1 MAAEPRTRATSGEP
15 SSNGRS
21 ACAPETA
28 AGNGVLRLAGLANN
42 LVHDAGRMQ
51 NIVDRFEGPLVRY
64 AARITGDVDCG
75 RDVAQET
82 FLRLCREPEVAA
94 GDHLAQWLFTVCRRL
109 AIDVRRKETRMQ
121 TQGETAVCELPAR
134 AGLSDAENAEQSGE
148 VLRMVDAL
156 PANQQEVVRLKFQEG
171 MSYKAIA
178 GITGLSVS
186 NVGYLLHT
194 AVKAL
199 RERMNESE

>member
-1 MAAEPRTRATSGEP
+1 MAAEPRTKAASGAP

-21 ACAPETA
+21 VCAPA
-28 AGNGVLRLAGLANN
+28 KSAGDGVLRLVELTNDSAHGPGWL
-42 LVHDAGRMQ
+42 Q
-51 NIVDRFEGPLVRY
+51 SIVDRFEGPLIRY
-64 AARITGDVDCG
+64 AARITGDLERG
-75 RDVAQET
+75 RDVVQET

-109 AIDVRRKETRMQ
+109 AIDVRRKETRMH
-121 TQGETAVCELPAR
+121 TQDETAVCDLPAR
-134 AGLSDAENAEQSGE
+134 EIGPTRIECLEQHDE
-148 VLRMVDAL
+148 VSRLVDAL
-156 PANQQEVVRLKFQEG
+156 PTNQQEVVRLKFQEG

-178 GITGLSVS
+178 EITGLSVS

-199 RERMNESE
+199 RERMTS